1 MAFSKLQAWMEQ
13 KRKPQPTATS
23 VQTLASKG
31 GGKAKKQ
38 KSAATTSTDP
48 MRHALVALG
57 DFVEELGFDN
67 RRTKG
72 GLCTC
77 ILIPRSHRFAAAIKV
92 STDESRNEFVD
103 QLVFGQLLQDFL
115 RLQLPPKFAQ
125 CLHVIQKLVDADPI
139 SWERHV
145 LLCRAAVTFDTKNDK
160 ILLWLAPR
168 LDPILDAMSDICLHF
183 QAIIRHGP
191 PPKSK
196 RERIAMTAID
206 ATCVNTTNAPF
217 THQTCLSEVSFNRF
231 FSETET
237 DLISMLF
244 NECID
249 EKEYLRARN
258 HYPDTKLEC
267 YVKNQWLFII
277 IRYLPHVKMS
287 ITFHVNS
294 AS

>member
-13 KRKPQPTATS
+13 KRKPQPSAAS
-23 VQTLASKG
+23 VQSPPSKG

-48 MRHALVALG
+48 MRHAIVALG

-77 ILIPRSHRFAAAIKV
+77 ILIPRSDRFAASIKI
-92 STDESRNEFVD
+92 STDEARNEFVD
-103 QLVFGQLLQDFL
+103 QLVFGQLLQDFA
-115 RLQLPPKFAQ
+115 RLQLPSKFAQ
-125 CLHVIQKLVDADPI
+125 HLHVIQQLIEADPI

-160 ILLWLAPR
+160 LLLWFATR
-168 LDPILDAMSDICLHF
+168 LDPILDAMSEISLYF

-206 ATCVNTTNAPF
+206 A
-217 THQTCLSEVSFNRF
+217 
-231 FSETET
+231 
-237 DLISMLF
+237 
-244 NECID
+244 
-249 EKEYLRARN
+249 
-258 HYPDTKLEC
+258 
-267 YVKNQWLFII
+267 
-277 IRYLPHVKMS
+277 IR
-287 ITFHVNS
+287 
-294 AS
+294 